1 VPTIIDSLIL
11 QIGLDAKSFTK
22 GQKEATEQFKKTK
35 DGIVKS
41 GGEIE
46 GAAKKATL
54 SIGEIQK
61 AVLELL
67 AVLTAGKGLK
77 DFIADV
83 TRTNA
88 ETGRLA
94 KTLDLSVESLSAW
107 EGAAQLVGGSAEG
120 TAGSIQSLVSQ
131 FQQFY
136 LTGQSS
142 IIPYMNR
149 LGVSMRDAHGGMRD
163 MGDVMLDLADRFSK
177 LDPARAA
184 AFGHAL
190 GFDQGTIN
198 LLILGRKEVQKYLD
212 LQKEFG
218 TVTKEQAKNSAEL
231 QFSWMG
237 LVLAS
242 ESLGRTILNT
252 LQPALKFVADK
263 LKDLAVWAR
272 QHGPFLEALFVGLAA
287 GAAALSLAIPG
298 VAEFAAITVAVGA
311 LAAAFALLYDD
322 WKTWTEGGKSLLGS
336 LWKYFADFNDFV
348 VSEINVVKSLFLG
361 NANDIRNAWK
371 QLFADFGKF
380 FGDDLIGGIKKFSPK
395 ILEAFKQA
403 FADAFDWL
411 KGRFN
416 TIWEAAFGHKLFDD
430 TPSAGASG
438 AGAAAGGAPADNR
451 NFWQRHAPKWLGGQ
465 DAPGGGGGGPGGA
478 GASTPSGPM
487 SVRGRALMDRLVKEH
502 GWTPAAAAIAAG
514 NAEQE
519 SSIHAS
525 GETGDG
531 GSAHGLFQW
540 RGDRFTALQAYAS
553 ANGKDWRDFNT
564 QVDFFAKESEH
575 RVPGW
580 KGVKDLSN
588 AGRIGWDYER
598 YGDNSTGTR
607 VANARGF
614 LRGYQA
620 HPAALNHIAALHA
633 INNSGKSTTNNTSS
647 EVHIG
652 AMHVHSRATDAAGL
666 AKDFK
671 PALKRH
677 LQTNPANYALR

>member
-1 VPTIIDSLIL
+1 MATIIDSLVL
-11 QIGLDAKSFTK
+11 QLGLDSKSFVK

-46 GAAKKATL
+46 GAAKKSTA
-54 SIGEIQK
+54 SIGDIQK
-61 AVLELL
+61 AVLELF
-67 AVLTAGKGLK
+67 AVFTAGKGLK

-83 TRTNA
+83 TKTNA

-94 KTLDLSVESLSAW
+94 KTLDMSVESLSSW
-107 EGAAQLVGGSAEG
+107 EGAAQLAGGSSDG
-120 TAGSIQSLVSQ
+120 MAGSIQGLVSQ

-142 IIPYMNR
+142 IVPYMNR
-149 LGVSMRDAHGGMRD
+149 LGVSMRDANGNMRN
-163 MGDVMLDLADRFSK
+163 MNDVLLDLSDRFSK
-177 LDPARAA
+177 MDPARAA

-198 LLILGRKEVQKYLD
+198 FLILGRKEVQKYLD
-212 LQKEFG
+212 LQKELG
-218 TVTKEQAKNSAEL
+218 TVTKEQAKDAAEL
-231 QFSWMG
+231 QFSWYG

-242 ESLGRTILNT
+242 ESLGRSILT
-252 LQPALKFVADK
+252 MLKPALVFVADK

-272 QHGPFLEALFVGLAA
+272 GHGTFVKALFLGLAA
-287 GAAALSLAIPG
+287 AAAILGIALLAPM
-298 VAEFAAITVAVGA
+298 AEVIGLAAA
-311 LAAAFALLYDD
+311 LAAAAAGFALLYDD
-322 WKTWTEGGKSLLGS
+322 WKTWSEGGKSALGG
-336 LWKYFADFNDFV
+336 LWKYFTDWFAY
-348 VSEINVVKSLFLG
+348 VKDEFKLIKAIFLG
-361 NANDIRNAWK
+361 NANDIRNAWHHLVTDLK
-371 QLFADFGKF
+371 KF
-380 FGDDLIGGIKKFSPK
+380 FGDDLIGGIKKFGPK

-430 TPSAGASG
+430 SPTAGGSG
-438 AGAAAGGAPADNR
+438 SGAAARGAGADNR
-451 NFWQRHAPKWLGGQ
+451 NWWQRTMPKWMGGK
-465 DAPGGGGGGPGGA
+465 DAPSAAGGG
-478 GASTPSGPM
+478 
-487 SVRGRALMDRLVKEH
+487 RGVTAHGSLAANQQSAYQAARAEGLSDSAARALV
-502 GWTPAAAAIAAG
+502 A
-514 NAEQE
+514 NF
-519 SSIHAS
+519 S
-525 GETGDG
+525 GESLRNPGDTSGDG
-531 GSAHGLFQW
+531 GSAQGIGQW
-540 RGDRFTALQAYAS
+540 HGDRALAIKDHFGKYPSQMSVAEQTRAALWEMKTNPAYRESWNALH
-553 ANGKDWRDFNT
+553 GKGSSGDMVGTLVRN
-564 QVDFFAKESEH
+564 
-575 RVPGW
+575 
-580 KGVKDLSN
+580 
-588 AGRIGWDYER
+588 YER
-598 YGDNSTGTR
+598 PANPYRDIGTR
-607 VANARGF
+607 LGYLGGF
-614 LRGYQA
+614 